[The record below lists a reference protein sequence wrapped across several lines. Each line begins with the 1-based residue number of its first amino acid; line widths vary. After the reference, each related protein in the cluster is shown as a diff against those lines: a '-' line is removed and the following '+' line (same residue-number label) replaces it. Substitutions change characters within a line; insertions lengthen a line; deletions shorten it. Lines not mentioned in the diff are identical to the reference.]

1 MRWPWSTAKRERRS
15 GVFTDALVSYLE
27 TEAGGTVEARPGSAA
42 AVEAAAGIWS
52 RAFASATVENAPADV
67 AAAVSP
73 AVLGMIGRQLIRA
86 GEIVFAIDLSGNG
99 LRLSPAATVNLQG
112 RTSDPS
118 GWTYEVDDAG
128 PTGQRRRVLSA
139 DGVVHCRY
147 QTDPAQPW
155 RGISPLQGASSTAS
169 ILARSE
175 RALSQDAR
183 ASVGYV
189 LPAPAGAENTADEDA
204 DDSQLGELLTRMK
217 SLAGRLMVVDSM
229 SSGWG
234 SGRDAAPGADWRQQR
249 LGPTPDAA
257 LAALR
262 TEASLAILGACGV
275 PVSLIAG
282 SSQSAALRESFRI
295 FLHASV
301 APIARIV
308 EAEFRDKLD
317 APDLTLSHDRL
328 FASDLS
334 GRARAMQ
341 SMVNGG
347 LSVKK
352 AARLAG
358 LMEAET

>member
-1 MRWPWSTAKRERRS
+1 MTA
-15 GVFTDALVSYLE
+15 D
-27 TEAGGTVEARPGSAA
+27 
-42 AVEAAAGIWS
+42 
-52 RAFASATVENAPADV
+52 PA
-67 AAAVSP
+67 
-73 AVLGMIGRQLIRA
+73 
-86 GEIVFAIDLSGNG
+86 
-99 LRLSPAATVNLQG
+99 
-112 RTSDPS
+112 

-147 QTDPAQPW
+147 QTDPTAPW
-155 RGISPLQGASSTAS
+155 RGVSPIVGASSTAS

-189 LPAPAGAENTADEDA
+189 MPSPVGAENTADEDA
-204 DDSQLGELLTRMK
+204 DDTQLGELLGRMK

-229 SSGWG
+229 GAGWG
-234 SGRDAAPGADWRQQR
+234 AGRDAAPGADWRQQR
-249 LGPTPDAA
+249 LGPTPDAT

-262 TEASLAILGACGV
+262 TEASLAVISACGV

-295 FLHASV
+295 FLHSSV
-301 APIARIV
+301 SPVARIV

-317 APDLTLSHDRL
+317 APDLTLSFDAL

-334 GRARAMQ
+334 GRARSFQ
-341 SMVNGG
+341 SMVGGG

>member
-15 GVFTDALVSYLE
+15 SFFTDAVVQYLE
-27 TEAGGTVEARPGSAA
+27 TEATGTAEARPATAA

-52 RAFASATVENAPADV
+52 RAFASAAVENAPADV

-73 AVLGMIGRQLIRA
+73 DVLGMIGRQLIRA
-86 GEIVFAIDLSGNG
+86 GEIVFAIDLSAGG
-99 LRLSPAATVNLQG
+99 LRLSPSSSCNMQG
-112 RTSDPS
+112 LTSDPS
-118 GWTYEVDDAG
+118 GWTYELDDAG
-128 PTGQRRRVLSA
+128 PTGQRRRVLTS

-147 QTDPAQPW
+147 ATDPTAPW
-155 RGISPLQGASSTAS
+155 RGVSPIVGASSTAS

-183 ASVGYV
+183 ASVGYF
-189 LPAPAGAENTADEDA
+189 LPSPIGAENTADEDA
-204 DDSQLGELLTRMK
+204 DDTQLGELLGRMK
-217 SLAGRLMVVDSM
+217 SLAGRLMLVDSM

-249 LGPTPDAA
+249 LGPTPDAT

-262 TEASLAILGACGV
+262 TEASLAVISACGV
-275 PVSLIAG
+275 PISLVAG
-282 SSQSAALRESFRI
+282 SSQSSALRESFRI
-295 FLHASV
+295 FLHSSV

-317 APDLTLSHDRL
+317 APDLTLSFDAL

-334 GRARAMQ
+334 GRARAFQ
-341 SMVNGG
+341 SMIGGG

-358 LMEAET
+358 LMEAQE